1 MRIREHA
8 NLAKYLRNCY
18 LRMKDI
24 KSIGFFGM
32 VEALNFD
39 HPFILSS
46 CTYPGN
52 NCRVIDSISSLESG
66 GQDLNFISI
75 TCSVTLDKPACFP
88 EPRALVCRRGII
100 VLSPDLSR
108 SLSDMLFI

>member
-1 MRIREHA
+1 MHA
-8 NLAKYLRNCY
+8 NLTKYMRNCY
-18 LRMKDI
+18 LRVKDT
-24 KSIGFFGM
+24 KSMEFFGM

-39 HPFILSS
+39 HLFILSS
-46 CTYPGN
+46 CAYPGN
-52 NCRVIDSISSLESG
+52 NYKIIDSILSLELG

-88 EPRALVCRRGII
+88 KPQALVCKGGII